1 LSLYDLPVIFIRV
14 QWWQTLSAMALA
26 ATSSPNTFAHPP
38 IPTVVVMMV
47 ERCPYRVALDGR
59 KLEHF
64 LSRTEFE
71 KASEGWYYSSSKRSA
86 LIKYD
91 NPKKDAELLV
101 SFEDLDLIGM

>member
-1 LSLYDLPVIFIRV
+1 MEFDLDKALEEVPIHIEDPPFPSIRQEKRSSGFISDLP
-14 QWWQTLSAMALA
+14 S
-26 ATSSPNTFAHPP
+26 
-38 IPTVVVMMV
+38 
-47 ERCPYRVALDGR
+47 EEGR

-86 LIKYD
+86 LIKYR